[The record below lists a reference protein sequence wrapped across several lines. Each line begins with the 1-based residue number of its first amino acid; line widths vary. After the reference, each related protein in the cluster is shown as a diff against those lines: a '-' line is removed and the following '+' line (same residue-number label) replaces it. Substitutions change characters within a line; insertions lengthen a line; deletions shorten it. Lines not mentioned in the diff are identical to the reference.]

1 MAKAGPRAKDCQKRI
16 VRSGVDEPLCAAGF
30 ARVGKRLTWVR
41 ETDQLI
47 HIVNVWTRWGKY
59 YMIQWGIRCEP
70 VTTILWGEQR
80 DPYDVAY
87 SAITSRARSEGGTW
101 EVDDDTTDDAVVA
114 MADTTARTLRDLATW
129 LAHFQ
134 TRRDCVAWLRVD
146 EEHQEIA
153 VPSGPLRAFTAAAFA
168 AVDGDR
174 IACVIADE
182 LKRSGF
188 AGFGKESQDR
198 VERLSAWIEP
208 LCEER
213 MPDTANAEA

>member
-1 MAKAGPRAKDCQKRI
+1 MAKAGPRAKDCQKQI
-16 VRSGVDEPLCAAGF
+16 VRSGVDEPLGAGGF
-30 ARVGKRLTWVR
+30 TRVRKRLTWVR

-87 SAITSRARSEGGTW
+87 SAITSRAQGDGGTW
-101 EVDDDTTDDAVVA
+101 EVDDDTTDEAVVA
-114 MADTTARTLRDLATW
+114 MADATARTIRDLATW
-129 LAHFQ
+129 LAPFQ
-134 TRRDCVAWLRVD
+134 TRHDCVVWLRADD
-146 EEHQEIA
+146 EHPEVA
-153 VPSGPLRAFTAAAFA
+153 VPSGLLRAFTAAAFA

-174 IACVIADE
+174 IACVLADE
-182 LKRSGF
+182 LQRSGF
-188 AGFGKESQDR
+188 ARFGEESKDR
-198 VERLSAWIEP
+198 AGRLTAWIEP

-213 MPDTANAEA
+213 M